1 MGCHYAG
8 AIDVNRHASMARIS
22 VGQDFWPCRKRIVHN
37 GASWPRTATPVSM
50 GGRLPVRKPCRLW
63 YFHSHH
69 RSSSHLLVS
78 SSPLKM
84 RVSALQTRYLAQQ
97 GLWISD
103 ANDLVILLSGLQGAT
118 LAHCVYLVRS
128 ADLGLKNHCGGGL
141 RRRIDEVIF
150 CSLPLVLCG

>member
-1 MGCHYAG
+1 
-8 AIDVNRHASMARIS
+8 
-22 VGQDFWPCRKRIVHN
+22 
-37 GASWPRTATPVSM
+37 
-50 GGRLPVRKPCRLW
+50 
-63 YFHSHH
+63 
-69 RSSSHLLVS
+69 
-78 SSPLKM
+78 M

-150 CSLPLVLCG
+150 CSLSLVLCV